1 MTSLKLWKSALTP
14 VIPMPELPD
23 VESFRNYVDA
33 NALHKPIEGVD
44 VHNDYVLEDVSPAQL
59 GKQLKGHS
67 FERTSRHGK
76 NLFLQ
81 LDNGRFLRMHFGM
94 TGGVSVFHDLD
105 KEPDYT
111 RVRFDFTDG
120 DHLSFLDLRM
130 FGAIQLL
137 DDAQK
142 YVAQQHLGPDAM
154 TIDIETFKDRI
165 ASKRG
170 SVKAALM
177 DQEAIAGIG
186 NVYSDEILFQSR
198 LHPSTDVQQLS
209 DEDIRKLHSSTIKVL
224 KTAADREADP
234 EKLPRTYL
242 IPHRDKGGLCPRCK
256 TELATVKAVGR
267 TAWYCP
273 RCQPKPQQHG
283 RKGSTRRS

>member
-1 MTSLKLWKSALTP
+1 
-14 VIPMPELPD
+14 MPELPD
-23 VESFRNYVDA
+23 VEHFRNYVDA
-33 NALHKPIEGVD
+33 NALHKPIEAVD
-44 VHNDYVLEDVSPAQL
+44 VHNDYVLEDVSPEQL
-59 GKQLKGHS
+59 GRQLKGRS

-76 NLFLQ
+76 NLFLE
-81 LDNGRFLRMHFGM
+81 LDNSQFLRMHFGM
-94 TGGVSVFHDLD
+94 TGGVSVFHELNE
-105 KEPDYT
+105 EPDYT
-111 RVRFDFTDG
+111 RVRFDFADG

-154 TIDIETFKDRI
+154 SVNLKTFRDRI
-165 ASKRG
+165 AAKRG

-198 LHPSTDVQQLS
+198 IHPSADVQKLS
-209 DEDIRKLHSSTIKVL
+209 EEDIRKLHSNTVKVL
-224 KTAADREADP
+224 KTAAEREADP

-242 IPHRDKGGLCPRCK
+242 IPHREKGGLCPRCK

-273 RCQPKPQQHG
+273 RCQPKQHQA
-283 RKGSTRRS
+283 KKKLARRS